1 MKKISD
7 LNSNKTN
14 TNVNKGIVT
23 ILYIGARGFL
33 INQSEMRKTCVCKYA
48 DKIVL
53 LRYRYCFYLD
63 YTQFFKIFLPIYI
76 LQLGLKTKL
85 CIALNKKLISSD

>member
-1 MKKISD
+1 MLTKA
-7 LNSNKTN
+7 LWQYF
-14 TNVNKGIVT
+14 VAYGI
-23 ILYIGARGFL
+23 LL
-33 INQSEMRKTCVCKYA
+33 NQSEMRKTCVCKYA

-53 LRYRYCFYLD
+53 LRYCFYLD